1 MTSPARLVVGV
12 TGASGAPYA
21 ADLLETLAALPIET
35 HLIVSA
41 GAARVLAAEMG
52 GTPKDLERHASVIH
66 DDRDVGAGVASGS
79 FRTLG
84 MAVVPCSS
92 STLAKIAHGL
102 GDTLIT
108 RAAHVHLKERRPLVL
123 VPREAPY
130 SRPMLEAMLKAFDA
144 GARILPASPGFY
156 HGPKGIQDLLGF
168 VTARVLDQ
176 FGIEHQRSKRWKD
189 QPALEDAD

>member
-1 MTSPARLVVGV
+1 MNSRQRLVIGM

-21 ADLLETLAALPIET
+21 LDLLQTLAGLPIET
-35 HLIVSA
+35 HLVISD
-41 GAARVLAAEMG
+41 GASRVLASEMNL
-52 GTPKDLERHASVIH
+52 PKSELEQHASVIH
-66 DDRDVGAGVASGS
+66 DDRDVGASVASGS
-79 FRTLG
+79 FVTLG
-84 MAVVPCSS
+84 MVVIPCSS

-130 SRPMLEAMLKAFDA
+130 SRPMLESMLKAFDA

-156 HGPKGIQDLLGF
+156 HSPKDISDLLGF

-176 FGIEHQRSKRWKD
+176 FGIENMRAKRWKD
-189 QPALEDAD
+189 TPALEDAE